1 MPDESSI
8 YGTNT
13 KGEAILRTSENA
25 EGDPTSIYGVNSDGK
40 ACMRVSSDVTSDD
53 PTSIYGVNGSGEA
66 CVRIE
71 GSGGGDPA
79 VIESLNVTPTTSAQ
93 TIRPGS
99 GVDGF
104 SPVNVSAV
112 DSGIDANIVA
122 ENIK

>member
-1 MPDESSI
+1 MSDESSI

-13 KGEAILRTSENA
+13 RGEAILRTSENA

-53 PTSIYGVNGSGEA
+53 PTSIYGVNGNGEA

-71 GSGGGDPA
+71 GSGGGGSP
-79 VIESLNVTPTTSAQ
+79 VVESLNVTPTTSAQ
-93 TIRPGS
+93 TIRPDT

-104 SPVNVSAV
+104 SQVNV
-112 DSGIDANIVA
+112 
-122 ENIK
+122 